1 MSMMMDLTECVQG
14 SHLNSQVYT
23 HLVLKFTSKRDNGNE
38 NILAR
43 IEWILAYS
51 QVIPRDLK
59 IILGYSVVLIPSV
72 W

>member
-23 HLVLKFTSKRDNGNE
+23 HLVLKFASKRDNGNE

-43 IEWILAYS
+43 IE
-51 QVIPRDLK
+51 
-59 IILGYSVVLIPSV
+59 
-72 W
+72 